1 MAIDTKWFRSQLAE
15 RGLSQRGAARKLGL
29 DQSAISLTFAGRR
42 RMHFPEAAAFASLL
56 GLPVSEVLRHLG
68 LPVDQG
74 QQTVPLCSVYDGH
87 GESHCIGV
95 DGAERI
101 IPPQPMPEGST
112 AVQCR
117 TAGSP
122 LEYMDGWII
131 FCEPPQEKI
140 PLDTFCR
147 AKIRNGVRVIGT
159 IRRGYRKGRY
169 NITGPAGTMTDA
181 DIEWVQPVV
190 SIQT

>member
-1 MAIDTKWFRSQLAE
+1 MAIDAKWFRSQLAE

-42 RMHFPEAAAFASLL
+42 RMHFPEAAAFAALL

-74 QQTVPLCSVYDGH
+74 QQTVPMCSVLDGH

-95 DGAERI
+95 EGAERI
-101 IPPQPMPEGST
+101 APPKPMPEGST

-117 TAGSP
+117 TAGSA
-122 LEYMDGWII
+122 LEHMDGWII
-131 FCEPPQEKI
+131 FCEPPTEKI
-140 PLDTFCR
+140 PLDQFCR
-147 AKIRNGVRVIGT
+147 VKIRNGIKCFGV
-159 IRRGYRKGRY
+159 IRRGYKRGLY
-169 NITGPAGTMTDA
+169 NLRSPCCQMTDI
-181 DIEWVQPVV
+181 DIEWVQPVA